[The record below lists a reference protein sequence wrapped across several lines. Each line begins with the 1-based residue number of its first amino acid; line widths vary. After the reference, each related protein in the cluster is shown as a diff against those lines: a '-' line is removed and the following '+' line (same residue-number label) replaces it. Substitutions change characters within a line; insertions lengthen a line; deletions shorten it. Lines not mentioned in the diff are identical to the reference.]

1 MPIAP
6 YKGAKRKTVEYAK
19 IIILEKVFLNLS
31 HMSGGVTS
39 LGEGRGSILESSIS
53 YVRKIF
59 RKTNISCPLMRTRT
73 FSFNDDLVWVVYVE
87 PRKPM

>member
-39 LGEGRGSILESSIS
+39 LGKGGGQYWNHPFSTYAKFSEKL
-53 YVRKIF
+53 
-59 RKTNISCPLMRTRT
+59 T
-73 FSFNDDLVWVVYVE
+73 FLA
-87 PRKPM
+87 P

>member
-19 IIILEKVFLNLS
+19 IIILGKVFLNLS

-39 LGEGRGSILESSIS
+39 LGEGGGGGQYWNHPFSTYAKFSEKL
-53 YVRKIF
+53 IF
-59 RKTNISCPLMRTRT
+59 LAP
-73 FSFNDDLVWVVYVE
+73 
-87 PRKPM
+87 

>member
-19 IIILEKVFLNLS
+19 IIILGKVFLNLS

-39 LGEGRGSILESSIS
+39 LGEGGGVNIGIIHL
-53 YVRKIF
+53 VRTQNFPK
-59 RKTNISCPLMRTRT
+59 N
-73 FSFNDDLVWVVYVE
+73 
-87 PRKPM
+87 

>member
-31 HMSGGVTS
+31 HMSEGVTS
-39 LGEGRGSILESSIS
+39 LGEGGRVNIGIIHL
-53 YVRKIF
+53 VRMQNFPK
-59 RKTNISCPLMRTRT
+59 N
-73 FSFNDDLVWVVYVE
+73 
-87 PRKPM
+87 

>member
-39 LGEGRGSILESSIS
+39 LGEGRGSILDSSI
-53 YVRKIF
+53 
-59 RKTNISCPLMRTRT
+59 
-73 FSFNDDLVWVVYVE
+73 
-87 PRKPM
+87 

>member
-19 IIILEKVFLNLS
+19 IIILGKVFLNLS

-39 LGEGRGSILESSIS
+39 LGEGGGGVNIGIIHL
-53 YVRKIF
+53 VRTQNFPK
-59 RKTNISCPLMRTRT
+59 N
-73 FSFNDDLVWVVYVE
+73 
-87 PRKPM
+87 

>member
-19 IIILEKVFLNLS
+19 IIILGKVFLNLS

-39 LGEGRGSILESSIS
+39 LGEGGGGGNIGIIRL
-53 YVRKIF
+53 VRTQNF
-59 RKTNISCPLMRTRT
+59 PQN
-73 FSFNDDLVWVVYVE
+73 
-87 PRKPM
+87 